1 MEQPITP
8 KEKMTPL
15 SALAPPGDTI
25 CAIASPHGSGGIAT
39 IRISGPDAFSI
50 VNKIWRGRPLSPELD
65 HTARLGS
72 IIDPHDSKPLDR
84 AVAVIFTAPRSYT
97 GEHTI
102 ELSVHGSRFIQS
114 RLLDILILSGC
125 RLAEPGEFTR
135 RAFASGNLDLPQAE
149 AVADLIAADS
159 RAAHHLAL
167 TQLRGSFSAR
177 IEALRADLVRLLS
190 LLELE
195 LDFSEEDVEFAPRT
209 ELRSLTV
216 EIHIAIDRL
225 LASFQAGQAIKDGI
239 PVAIIG
245 NTNAGKSS
253 LLNAILGHDRAIVSD
268 THGTTRDTI
277 EETVHL
283 GDFTFRFI
291 DTAGIRQTTDAIEQ
305 IGIDRS
311 IQALSRARIAILVI
325 DSTTLPTG
333 NDTSPVPDIINR
345 TKEIIANTPSD
356 TAPTLIIALNKAD
369 IAPEATLPADHNATS
384 TDPYGEPIHISA
396 TTGQGLDTLSRSLVE
411 IARTDSDNHSQGD
424 ILLTNKRHA
433 IAFTRAAEA
442 LDDALAAIDTGLT
455 PDLIATHLHE
465 ASHHLAAVT
474 GAITTPDLLQSIFSS
489 FCIGK

>member
-1 MEQPITP
+1 
-8 KEKMTPL
+8 MTLL
-15 SALAPPGDTI
+15 SAIASPDDTI

-39 IRISGPDAFSI
+39 IRISGPDAFTI

-72 IIDPHDSKPLDR
+72 IIDPHDSKPLDQ

-97 GEHTI
+97 GEHTV

-167 TQLRGSFSAR
+167 TQLRGSFSNH
-177 IEALRADLVRLLS
+177 IEALRADLIRLLS

-195 LDFSEEDVEFAPRT
+195 LDFSEEDVEFAPRA
-209 ELRSLTV
+209 ELRALTV
-216 EIHIAIDRL
+216 EIHTAIDRL
-225 LASFQAGQAIKDGI
+225 LSSFHAGQAIKDGI

-283 GDFTFRFI
+283 GDYTFRFI

-311 IQALSRARIAILVI
+311 IQALTRARIAILVI
-325 DSTTLPTG
+325 DSTTLPAGDAPASDSAT
-333 NDTSPVPDIINR
+333 DIIEK
-345 TKEIIANTPSD
+345 TADIIAGSPTD
-356 TAPTLIIALNKAD
+356 TAPTLILALNKAD
-369 IAPEATLPADHNATS
+369 IAPVATLTAIHGIHS
-384 TDPYGEPIHISA
+384 TVPYGEPIHISA
-396 TTGQGLDTLSRSLVE
+396 TTGHGLDRLKQRLLE
-411 IARTDSDNHSQGD
+411 IARTDSENHSQGD

-442 LDDALAAIDTGLT
+442 LDDALTAIDTDLT

-465 ASHHLAAVT
+465 AAHHLAAVT